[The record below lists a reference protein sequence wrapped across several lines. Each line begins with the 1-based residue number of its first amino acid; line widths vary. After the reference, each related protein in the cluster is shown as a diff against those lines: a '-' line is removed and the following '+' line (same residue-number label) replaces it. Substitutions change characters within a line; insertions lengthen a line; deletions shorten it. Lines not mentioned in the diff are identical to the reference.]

1 MHTKNIK
8 KREVLD
14 FKQFLKVSADPWNSK
29 NFNKEVKNRSPFH
42 KISPE
47 QPYDYVGYKDAVY
60 NQTSKIDY
68 AGKSPKESGMASEMG
83 SPTE

>member
-1 MHTKNIK
+1 MHTKDVK

-14 FKQFLKVSADPWNSK
+14 FKQFLKVASDPWNSK

-42 KISPE
+42 KIKPE

-68 AGKSPKESGMASEMG
+68 PGNGSQESGGASEMG
-83 SPTE
+83 DATE

>member
-1 MHTKNIK
+1 MHTKNVK

-14 FKQFLKVSADPWNSK
+14 FKQFLKVVKDPWNPK

-42 KISPE
+42 EITPE
-47 QPYDYVGYKDAVY
+47 KPYDYVGYKDPVF

-68 AGKSPKESGMASEMG
+68 PGNGASDPGGAAEMG
-83 SPTE
+83 TPSE

>member
-1 MHTKNIK
+1 MHTKDIK

-14 FKQFLKVSADPWNSK
+14 FKQFLKVVNDPWNSK

-42 KISPE
+42 KIKPE
-47 QPYDYVGYKDAVY
+47 QPYDYVGYKDSIF

-68 AGKSPKESGMASEMG
+68 PGKGSQESGIASDMG
-83 SPTE
+83 DATE

>member
-1 MHTKNIK
+1 MHTKDIK

-14 FKQFLKVSADPWNSK
+14 FKQFLKVVNDPWNSK

-42 KISPE
+42 KIKPE
-47 QPYDYVGYKDAVY
+47 QPYDYVGYKDGVF

-68 AGKSPKESGMASEMG
+68 PGKGSQESGMASNMG
-83 SPTE
+83 DATE